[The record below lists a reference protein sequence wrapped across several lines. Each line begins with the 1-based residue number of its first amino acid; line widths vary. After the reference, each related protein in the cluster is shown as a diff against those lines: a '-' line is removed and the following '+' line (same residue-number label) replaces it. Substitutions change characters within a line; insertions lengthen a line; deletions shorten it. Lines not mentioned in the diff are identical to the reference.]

1 MLFNLSN
8 LLLLILIDIFG
19 INKLWFE
26 RTDRRVLHHLL
37 NSNYNKNKIPY
48 LKFFK
53 KLINVKEENNKL
65 IINGKKF
72 NFNNIEGNGI
82 NTYNK
87 LLSNYLGGQY
97 SKKSTLYYNDFIE
110 KDKNNLLVIGESL
123 KKKFENELK
132 KDLFFG
138 DSDFKTV
145 LLRYEGESASFT
157 WHYDTENINCYRS
170 LTLIRKNSTIPKFY
184 YMNSNNE
191 LDKINYDLGD
201 TLFFKGSQTY
211 HMVENSNDKYTIRW
225 MLGFQFCEFLD
236 KKKEKSL
243 CSELRGANI
252 FTILKIFIPI
262 ILPIIIII
270 KFNPIKTFDIYLN
283 YYLIINIILL
293 MYMFIKNKVDLK
305 TYITYYI
312 YNLIYF
318 DPISSFGYINYIL
331 ITE

>member
-145 LLRYEGESASFT
+145 LLRYEG
-157 WHYDTENINCYRS
+157 
-170 LTLIRKNSTIPKFY
+170 
-184 YMNSNNE
+184 
-191 LDKINYDLGD
+191 
-201 TLFFKGSQTY
+201 
-211 HMVENSNDKYTIRW
+211 
-225 MLGFQFCEFLD
+225 
-236 KKKEKSL
+236 
-243 CSELRGANI
+243 
-252 FTILKIFIPI
+252 
-262 ILPIIIII
+262 
-270 KFNPIKTFDIYLN
+270 
-283 YYLIINIILL
+283 
-293 MYMFIKNKVDLK
+293 
-305 TYITYYI
+305 
-312 YNLIYF
+312 
-318 DPISSFGYINYIL
+318 
-331 ITE
+331 

>member
-1 MLFNLSN
+1 
-8 LLLLILIDIFG
+8 
-19 INKLWFE
+19 
-26 RTDRRVLHHLL
+26 
-37 NSNYNKNKIPY
+37 
-48 LKFFK
+48 
-53 KLINVKEENNKL
+53 
-65 IINGKKF
+65 
-72 NFNNIEGNGI
+72 
-82 NTYNK
+82 
-87 LLSNYLGGQY
+87 
-97 SKKSTLYYNDFIE
+97 
-110 KDKNNLLVIGESL
+110 
-123 KKKFENELK
+123 
-132 KDLFFG
+132 
-138 DSDFKTV
+138 
-145 LLRYEGESASFT
+145 
-157 WHYDTENINCYRS
+157 
-170 LTLIRKNSTIPKFY
+170 
-184 YMNSNNE
+184 MNSNNE
-191 LDKINYDLGD
+191 LDKINFDLGD

-243 CSELRGANI
+243 YSELRGANI